1 MTIKRIMLTLAASAI
16 LTASGGCDRSFTP
29 TESRQFKADTAA
41 MLDRNQ
47 RAYDR
52 LSPADK
58 RASDANDA
66 VDDYM
71 DLIRSMN

>member
-1 MTIKRIMLTLAASAI
+1 MTIKRIVLTLAASTI
-16 LTASGGCDRSFTP
+16 LTASGGCDQSFTP
-29 TESRQFKADTAA
+29 AESRKHKIDTAA

-47 RAYDR
+47 RVYDR
-52 LSPADK
+52 LSPAAK

-66 VDDYM
+66 VDDYA